1 MRDRD
6 TPVELD
12 MPVELDTSDLDQYC
26 GQSMGGGQLRDPITN
41 TDIRRWVQGMQYPN
55 PLHYDDHY
63 AAASKFGRIVAPQ
76 SFMVNCDI
84 GHGSMP
90 SVFGKI
96 PGTHMIF
103 GGDEW
108 WFYGPR
114 VFGGDQ
120 ITVERRHLDY
130 RVAETKFAGPTVFG
144 RGDNTHVNQRGE
156 TVSKQRSTSVRY
168 LAEEARR
175 RGFFGTAAPRPE
187 WTPERLTDLA
197 ARRMAWIR
205 SGQGGA
211 SPVFSTVELGT
222 RLVTCP
228 IGPHTVQ
235 SFTTE
240 WRSFI
245 SVVWGATRDLW
256 SDFSGID
263 GGWLPEMSRDAEAAK
278 VDPALGDGMYAG
290 ASRGHVDAE
299 AAEIIGMPRGYG
311 YGASMG
317 AWALNYVA
325 YWAGD
330 AGFIR
335 HANLQYRFPPFEG
348 DASLLDGEVV
358 DTRHD
363 AELGVPIVTV
373 ELTMTN
379 QDGAVLAKGPI
390 EVELPE

>member
-1 MRDRD
+1 MSD
-6 TPVELD
+6 PA
-12 MPVELDTSDLDQYC
+12 PSSGQLDTSDLDQYC

-55 PLHYDDHY
+55 PLHYDDDY

-76 SFMVNCDI
+76 SFMVNTDI

-156 TVSKQRSTSVRY
+156 IVSKQRSTSVRY

-187 WTPERLTDLA
+187 WTPKRLADLA
-197 ARRMAWIR
+197 ARRMEWIR

-211 SPVFSTVELGT
+211 SPVFSEVELGT

-228 IGPHTVQ
+228 IGPHSVQ

-256 SDFSGID
+256 SDFSGLD
-263 GGWLPEMSRDAEAAK
+263 GGWLPEMSRDEEAAK

-290 ASRGHVDAE
+290 ASRGHVDAD

-335 HANLQYRFPPFEG
+335 HSNLQYRFPPFEG
-348 DASLLDGEVV
+348 DASRLDGEVV
-358 DTRHD
+358 HTRHD
-363 AELGVPIVTV
+363 PELGVPIVTV

-379 QDGAVLAKGPI
+379 QDGAVLAMGPI
-390 EVELPE
+390 EVELPA

>member
-1 MRDRD
+1 MQ
-6 TPVELD
+6 
-12 MPVELDTSDLDQYC
+12 LDTSDLDQYC
-26 GQSMGGGQLRDPITN
+26 GKSFGGGQLREPISN

-55 PLHYDDHY
+55 PLHYDDDY
-63 AAASKFGRIVAPQ
+63 AAASRFGRLVAPQ

-90 SVFGKI
+90 SIFGKI
-96 PGTHMIF
+96 PGSHMIF

-114 VFGGDQ
+114 AFAGDQ
-120 ITVERRHLDY
+120 ITVNRQHLDY
-130 RVAETKFAGPTVFG
+130 RVTETKFAGPTVFG

-156 TVSKQRSTSVRY
+156 EVSKQRSTSVRY
-168 LAEEARR
+168 LAEEARK
-175 RGFFGTAAPRPE
+175 RGFFGEAAPRPT
-187 WTPERLTDLA
+187 WTPEQLDDLST
-197 ARRMAWIR
+197 RRMAWIR
-205 SGQGGA
+205 SGLGGE
-211 SPVFSTVELGT
+211 SPSFADVDLGT
-222 RLVTCP
+222 KLPTFP

-235 SFTTE
+235 TFVTE

-245 SVVWGATRDLW
+245 SVVWGATRDLYA
-256 SDFSGID
+256 DFSGLD
-263 GGWLPEMSRDAEAAK
+263 AGWLPEMSRDLEAMEI
-278 VDPALGDGMYAG
+278 DPALGDGLYAG
-290 ASRGHVDAE
+290 GSRGHTDSDA
-299 AAEIIGMPRGYG
+299 AAIIGLPRGYG

-335 HANLQYRFPPFEG
+335 HSNIQYRFPPFED
-348 DASLLDGEVV
+348 DATLLDGEVV
-358 DTRHD
+358 NKEHDTT
-363 AELGVPIVTV
+363 LGVPIVTV

>member
-1 MRDRD
+1 MSGQ
-6 TPVELD
+6 LD
-12 MPVELDTSDLDQYC
+12 PSDLDQYC
-26 GQSMGGGQLRDPITN
+26 GQSMGGGQLRDPVTN

-55 PLHYDDHY
+55 PLHYDDDY
-63 AAASKFGRIVAPQ
+63 AATSKFGRIVAPQ

-156 TVSKQRSTSVRY
+156 IVSKQRSTSVRY
-168 LAEEARR
+168 LAEEARQ
-175 RGFFGTAAPRPE
+175 RGFFGKAAPRPE
-187 WTPERLTDLA
+187 WTREQLADLA
-197 ARRMAWIR
+197 ARRMDWIR

-211 SPVFSTVELGT
+211 SPALSKVELGT

-228 IGPHTVQ
+228 IGPHTVA

-263 GGWLPEMSRDAEAAK
+263 GGWLPEMSRDDEAAK
-278 VDPALGDGMYAG
+278 EDPALGDGMYAG
-290 ASRGHVDAE
+290 ASRGHLDAE

-335 HANLQYRFPPFEG
+335 HSNLQYRFPPFEG

-358 DTRHD
+358 NTGHD
-363 AELGVPIVTV
+363 ADLGVPIVTI

-379 QDGAVLAKGPI
+379 QDGAVLAKGPV

>member
-1 MRDRD
+1 MSGQ
-6 TPVELD
+6 LD
-12 MPVELDTSDLDQYC
+12 PSDLDQYC
-26 GQSMGGGQLRDPITN
+26 GQSMGGGQLRDPVTN

-55 PLHYDDHY
+55 PLHYDDDY
-63 AAASKFGRIVAPQ
+63 AATSKFGRIVAPQ

-156 TVSKQRSTSVRY
+156 IVSKQRSTSVRY
-168 LAEEARR
+168 LAEEARQ
-175 RGFFGTAAPRPE
+175 RGFFGKAAPRPE
-187 WTPERLTDLA
+187 WTREQLADLA
-197 ARRMAWIR
+197 ARRMDWIR

-211 SPVFSTVELGT
+211 SPALSKVELGT

-228 IGPHTVQ
+228 IGPHTVA

-245 SVVWGATRDLW
+245 SVVWGTTRDLW

-263 GGWLPEMSRDAEAAK
+263 GGWLPEMSRDDEAAK
-278 VDPALGDGMYAG
+278 EDPALGDGMYAG
-290 ASRGHVDAE
+290 ASRGHLDAE

-335 HANLQYRFPPFEG
+335 HSNLQYRFPPFEG

-358 DTRHD
+358 NTGHD
-363 AELGVPIVTV
+363 ADLGVPIVTI

-379 QDGAVLAKGPI
+379 QDGAVLAKGPV

>member
-1 MRDRD
+1 M
-6 TPVELD
+6 TK
-12 MPVELDTSDLDQYC
+12 LDTSDLDQYC

-41 TDIRRWVQGMQYPN
+41 IDIRRWVQGMQYPN
-55 PLHYDDHY
+55 PLHYDDDY
-63 AAASKFGRIVAPQ
+63 AAASKFGRLVAPQ

-130 RVAETKFAGPTVFG
+130 RVAHTKFAGPTVFG

-156 TVSKQRSTSVRY
+156 IVSKQRSTSVRY
-168 LAEEARR
+168 SAEEARR
-175 RGFFGTAAPRPE
+175 RGFFGESAPRPE
-187 WTPERLTDLA
+187 WTREKLEDLA
-197 ARRMAWIR
+197 ARRMDWIR
-205 SGQGGA
+205 SGHDGT
-211 SPVFSTVELGT
+211 SPSFADLEVGT

-228 IGPHTVQ
+228 IGPHTVA

-245 SVVWGATRDLW
+245 SVVWGATRDLYA
-256 SDFSGID
+256 DFSGLD
-263 GGWLPEMSRDAEAAK
+263 GGWLPEMSRDYEAAK

-290 ASRGHVDAE
+290 ASRGHVDSD
-299 AAEIIGMPRGYG
+299 AAELIGMPRAYG

-330 AGFIR
+330 AGLIR
-335 HANLQYRFPPFEG
+335 HSNLQYRFPPFEG

-358 DTRHD
+358 NTRHD
-363 AELGVPIVTV
+363 AELGVPIVTI

-379 QDGAVLAKGPI
+379 QDGAVLAKGPV

>member
-1 MRDRD
+1 MSGK
-6 TPVELD
+6 
-12 MPVELDTSDLDQYC
+12 LDTSDLDQWC
-26 GQSMGGGQLRDPITN
+26 GKAFGGGQLREPITN

-55 PLHYDDHY
+55 PLHYNDDY
-63 AAASKFGRIVAPQ
+63 AAASRFGRIVAPQ

-114 VFGGDQ
+114 VFDGDQ
-120 ITVERRHLDY
+120 ITVERQHLDY
-130 RVAETKFAGPTVFG
+130 RVADTKFAGPTVFG
-144 RGDNTHVNQRGE
+144 RGDNTHINQRGE
-156 TVSKQRSTSVRY
+156 EVSKQRSTSVRY
-168 LAEEARR
+168 LAEEARQ
-175 RGFFGTAAPRPE
+175 RGFFAKAAPRPT
-187 WTPERLTDLA
+187 WTPEQLDDLA
-197 ARRMAWIR
+197 ARRMDWIR
-205 SGQGGA
+205 SGQGGE
-211 SPVFSTVELGT
+211 SPAFDDVELGA
-222 RLVTCP
+222 RLPTCP

-235 SFTTE
+235 SFVTE

-245 SVVWGATRDLW
+245 SVVWGSTRDLW
-256 SDFSGID
+256 SDFSGLD
-263 GGWLPEMSRDAEAAK
+263 GGWLPEMSRDEDAAK
-278 VDPALGDGMYAG
+278 ENPALGDGMYAG
-290 ASRGHVDAE
+290 ASRGHTDAD
-299 AAEIIGMPRGYG
+299 AAAIIGLPRGYG

-335 HANLQYRFPPFEG
+335 HSNIQYRFPPFED
-348 DASLLDGEVV
+348 DATLLDAEVV
-358 DTRHD
+358 NTEHD
-363 AELGVPIVTV
+363 ATLGVPIVTV

-390 EVELPE
+390 EVELPG

>member
-1 MRDRD
+1 MRDRE
-6 TPVELD
+6 TSGH
-12 MPVELDTSDLDQYC
+12 LDTSDLDQYC
-26 GQSMGGGQLRDPITN
+26 GKSFGGGQLRDAISN

-55 PLHYDDHY
+55 PLHYDDDY
-63 AAASKFGRIVAPQ
+63 AAASRFGRIVAPQ

-114 VFGGDQ
+114 VFAGDQ

-144 RGDNTHVNQRGE
+144 RGENVHVNQSGD
-156 TVSKQRSTSVRY
+156 TVSKQISTSVRY

-175 RGFFGTAAPRPE
+175 RSFFGEAAPRPA
-187 WTPERLTDLA
+187 WTAEALADLDAQRL
-197 ARRMAWIR
+197 AWIR
-205 SGQGGA
+205 SGRRTA
-211 SPVFSTVELGT
+211 SPVIGDVEIGT
-222 RLVTCP
+222 TLPTCP

-240 WRSFI
+240 WRAFT
-245 SVVWGATRDLW
+245 SVVWGATKDAYK
-256 SDFSGID
+256 DFSGTD
-263 GGWLPEMSRDAEAAK
+263 GGWLPEMSRDYDAIDE
-278 VDPALGDGMYAG
+278 DPQQGDGMYAG
-290 ASRGHVDAE
+290 ASRGHVDPD
-299 AAEIIGMPRGYG
+299 AAALVGIPRAYG

-317 AWALNYVA
+317 AWALNYAA

-330 AGFIR
+330 DGFVR
-335 HANLQYRFPPFEG
+335 HSNLQYRFPPFEG
-348 DASLLDGEVV
+348 DASLLDGKVV
-358 DTRHD
+358 NTRHD
-363 AELGVPIVTV
+363 AELGVPIVTI

-390 EVELPE
+390 EVELPT